1 MAKLLFFVLS
11 DVSAGELTIAYE
23 FASRLPPGQYQVKF
37 VVPERY
43 SAYLQDR
50 GMDYLGLQT
59 SADPRHNRACI
70 DGLIQ
75 KFQPDCFVVSDAF
88 TLEFASSWSGLRFAH
103 LQAYQVPIVGV
114 DEYDYLS
121 AGYSLDYYGGLVQ
134 RLPPLVDRCDYII
147 RNCPLNLTESRDP
160 RVRSYSLYPAR
171 LELPP
176 GGREAVRRQLG
187 VGEGEKVIF
196 YTTSPWETLNMHK
209 VFALDMLIRWI
220 PRILQNYLNAL
231 GKPLTVIHV
240 GPNPWDGFQ
249 SETVRYRHFPRL
261 VPTDFDQYLL
271 ASDLF
276 VTLNVVSVTL
286 SKAIYGAVPSLV
298 LQNHK
303 LIDFEQLGGRV
314 RQMPAWYQAMAADV
328 KVAYPFRAGTMGWH
342 HFLGPVL
349 TDNLYTGT
357 YAEAALFKPAE
368 VLERLDQYLYDADAI
383 QALKARQMAYIDA
396 VLRLPTPGQIM
407 REVLDDVARRQGL
420 RTV

>member
-23 FASRLPPGQYQVKF
+23 FASRLPTAEHQVHF

-43 SAYLQDR
+43 STYLEDR
-50 GMDYLGLQT
+50 HVNYLGLQP
-59 SADPRHNRACI
+59 SADPGYNRARI
-70 DGLIQ
+70 DALV
-75 KFQPDCFVVSDAF
+75 KEFRPDCLIVSDAF

-103 LQAYQVPIVGV
+103 LKAYQLPVVGV

-134 RLPPLVDRCDYII
+134 RLPPLVERCDYII
-147 RNCPLNLTESRDP
+147 RNCPLNRIDSNDP

-171 LELPP
+171 LELSP
-176 GGREAVRRQLG
+176 GAREEVRRRLG
-187 VGEGEKVIF
+187 VGEGEKIVF

-209 VFALDMLIRWI
+209 VYALDRLIEWI
-220 PRILQNYLNAL
+220 PRMLQHYLTDL

-240 GPNPWDGFQ
+240 GPNPWEGFQ
-249 SETVRYRHFPRL
+249 RETVRYRHFPRL
-261 VPTDFDQYLL
+261 TPTDFDQYLL

-276 VTLNVVSVTL
+276 ITLNVVSVTL
-286 SKAIYGAVPSLV
+286 SKAVYGTVPSLV

-303 LIDFEQLGGRV
+303 LIDFEQLQGRV
-314 RQMPAWYQAMAADV
+314 GQMPPWYQAMAADI

-342 HFLGPVL
+342 RFLEAVM
-349 TDNLYTGT
+349 TDNPYTGT
-357 YAEAALFKPAE
+357 YAEASLFKPAD
-368 VLERLDQYLYDADAI
+368 VLAKLHQYLYDEDAI
-383 QALKARQMAYIDA
+383 GLLQARQMDYIGQ

-407 REVLDDVARRQGL
+407 REVLLDVAR
-420 RTV
+420 